1 MQRRAVTC
9 PNRRCQPAWCRGHH
23 RRARPVHCALP
34 YPLTDRDLMPSP
46 AATGAGVSRQRTH
59 PQSLRAVSTGA
70 RARPAPVRR
79 WTGRLGRRR
88 TALGRR
94 RRPPWECAAVRQPG
108 SAGRRHAAGCWW
120 SAARQGRSRGRSA
133 GTSVRRLPAV
143 RRWWHGAR
151 SLLA

>member
-108 SAGRRHAAGCWW
+108 SAGVGTPLVAGEALRAKVDLADDQQGPACAGCPQCV
-120 SAARQGRSRGRSA
+120 AGGTGRARY
-133 GTSVRRLPAV
+133 
-143 RRWWHGAR
+143 
-151 SLLA
+151 LL